1 MSKLKAPLAH
11 LRSSTSATVARC
23 LFSSFNGRLLS
34 GKNIARGNELL
45 LRPKLF
51 CWFDHFSVRPCSA
64 HAGLKKTWQKPKGHE
79 TDIKVY
85 NSLTR
90 TKEPFVLADSRTASW
105 YSCGPT
111 VYDHAH
117 LGHASSYVRFDIVRR
132 ILTKVFGIDV
142 VMVMVITDIDD
153 KIIRRANE
161 LNVSPAV
168 LARIYEEDFKQDMT
182 SLKVLPPTVYMRVT
196 DNIPKI
202 VDYIDKI
209 IYNGNAYATSTGNVY
224 FDIQSIG
231 SRYGKLIGVSADF
244 VGDDKKDARDFAL
257 WKASKPQEP
266 FWESPWGRGRP
277 GWHIECSTVASSVFG
292 NKLDIHSGGIDL
304 AFPHHENEIAQ
315 CEAYHQCE
323 QWGNYF
329 LHSGHLH
336 LKGSEEKMSKSLK
349 NYITIQDFLETFTAN
364 QFRMFCLL
372 SKYRSAVDYS
382 EASMSEAKA
391 HLQSISSFINNASA
405 YMRGQLMCPE
415 VDEILLWERLSTTK
429 INVQTALADDFDT
442 PRAIDSIMNL
452 VHHGNRQLQ
461 VVPKGAGYTR
471 SPVVFGSIISY
482 IDQFLDT
489 VGISLR
495 ENQVTTEGQ
504 SLAALHGIVDQL
516 VDFRQK
522 VRNYALA
529 VDEPQLKD
537 KKRRLMNERQP
548 LLQACD
554 SLRLDLTA
562 IGIDIKVSESIQRT
576 MLQFNNLFN
585 LPICCHQLD

>member
-1 MSKLKAPLAH
+1 PSRAGWRIP
-11 LRSSTSATVARC
+11 
-23 LFSSFNGRLLS
+23 G
-34 GKNIARGNELL
+34 
-45 LRPKLF
+45 
-51 CWFDHFSVRPCSA
+51 PCSA

-244 VGDDKKDARDFAL
+244 VGEPGVSDKKDARDFAL

-349 NYITIQDFLETFTAN
+349 NYITIQVKFISSRFLYVEAV
-364 QFRMFCLL
+364 FCVA
-372 SKYRSAVDYS
+372 AVDYS

-529 VDEPQLKD
+529 VDEPAPQ
-537 KKRRLMNERQP
+537 RLMNERQP